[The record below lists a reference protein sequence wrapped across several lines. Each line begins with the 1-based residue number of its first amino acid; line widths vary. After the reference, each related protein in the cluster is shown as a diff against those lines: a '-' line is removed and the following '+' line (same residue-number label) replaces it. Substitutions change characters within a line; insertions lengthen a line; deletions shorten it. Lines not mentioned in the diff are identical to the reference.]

1 MNLRTPDFI
10 IIGAA
15 KSGTTSLYQYLCRH
29 PEIYMSTPKEPDFFS
44 IDTNYARGIDWYYS
58 LFSDALPSQI
68 CGEAS
73 TTYSRYHQ
81 HPKTAERIDRTLPQ
95 TTKFIYIMR
104 HPIDRAYSF
113 YIHRFKGSLH
123 KPELAVSNTFE
134 ETIKQQSEFIESS
147 YYLEQIEQYLPF
159 FPQESFLFLLM
170 EDLIE
175 RPAQTLSEILTF
187 INVDDKVDLIE
198 RKKIVA
204 NKAGDY
210 PEWYV
215 KKQLLAPLKTIP
227 GLNLVSSLF
236 PKSVKNNVY
245 RIIKKAQYKE
255 WKTSQFTPPPMLPE
269 TRAMLVEHFK
279 EPNLKLSQFLGRD
292 LSHWNK

>member
-1 MNLRTPDFI
+1 MNLRTPDFV

-29 PEIYMSTPKEPDFFS
+29 PEIYMSKKKEPDFFS
-44 IDTNYARGIDWYYS
+44 VDANYAKGMDWYCS
-58 LFSDALPSQI
+58 LFSEAQPSQI

-73 TTYSRYHQ
+73 TTYSRWHQ
-81 HPKTAERIDRTLPQ
+81 HPKTAERIYQALP

-104 HPIDRAYSF
+104 QPIDRAYSF
-113 YIHRFKGSLH
+113 YVYRFKGSLH

-147 YYLEQIEQYLPF
+147 YYLEQIEQYLQF
-159 FPQESFLFLLM
+159 FPKESFLFLLM

-175 RPAQTLSEILTF
+175 RPAQTLSKILSF
-187 INVDDKVDLIE
+187 INVDEIDLME
-198 RKKIVA
+198 QKKIVA

-215 KKQLLAPLKTIP
+215 KKQLLAPLKAIP
-227 GLNLVSSLF
+227 GINLVSSLF
-236 PKSVKNNVY
+236 PKNVKNNVY
-245 RIIKKAQYKE
+245 QIVKKAQYKE
-255 WKTSQFTPPPMLPE
+255 WKSSQFTPPAMLPE

-279 EPNLKLSQFLGRD
+279 EPNLKLSQFLDRD

>member
-1 MNLRTPDFI
+1 MNLKIPNFI

-15 KSGTTSLYQYLCRH
+15 KSGTTSLYKYLCRH
-29 PEIYMSTPKEPDFFS
+29 PQIYMSSPKEPDFFS
-44 IDTNYARGIDWYYS
+44 IDGNYNRGMDWYSS
-58 LFSDALPSQI
+58 LFNGALPNQI

-81 HPKTAERIDRTLPQ
+81 HPRTAERIYQTLPQ

-104 HPIDRAYSF
+104 QPIDRAYSF
-113 YIHRFKGSLH
+113 YIYRFKGSLH

-147 YYLEQIEQYLPF
+147 YYLQQIERYLPF
-159 FPQESFLFLLM
+159 FPKESFLFLLM

-175 RPAQTLSEILTF
+175 RPAQTLSKILTF
-187 INVDDKVDLIE
+187 INVDDINLIE
-198 RKKIVA
+198 REKIVA
-204 NKAGDY
+204 NKASDY

-227 GLNLVSSLF
+227 GINLFYSLI
-236 PKSVKNNVY
+236 PKNVKNNTYQIV
-245 RIIKKAQYKE
+245 KKIQYKK
-255 WKTSQFTPPPMLPE
+255 WKNSQFMPPPMLPE